1 MFLRRTTDGNYG
13 SGWKIVYFL
22 YPPLLRILERL
33 GFHKGGQDYH
43 IGYVKKNYSIS
54 DLKDYLEKKGF
65 EPAVLSWNEK
75 DEVLN
80 LRKVNKRI
88 YQWHIRVFKD
98 REIKGHYE
106 FSSEGSP
113 IAHICKKLFI
123 TEEKYYLN
131 LFSKFLDKGR

>member
-1 MFLRRTTDGNYG
+1 MFLRRTTDSNYD

-33 GFHKGGQDYH
+33 GFHRRGQDYH

-54 DLKDYLEKKGF
+54 DLKDYLEEEGF
-65 EPAVLSWNEK
+65 GASVLSWQ
-75 DEVLN
+75 DEGEVMN
-80 LRKVNKRI
+80 LRKVNKRM

-98 REIKGHYE
+98 REIRGHYE

-113 IAHICKKLFI
+113 IAHIYKKLFI
-123 TEEKYYLN
+123 PEEKYFLN
-131 LFSKFLDKGR
+131 LFAKFLDKGR